1 MSDLSASSTA
11 AWMAAVHEAVNAES
25 EYIEKEHILQGV
37 FSLDKFV
44 KYNASQLDI
53 TEQEMVRIIADHQIL
68 SECLSGLN
76 TDMAKVRRAIRYVLP
91 KGGYKHTNKG
101 VIHRSENCKKL
112 FLKAAA
118 IKVSGSTSLFDLLLV
133 IVEDPGPV
141 ISAAFSSLNLDTA
154 ELKNSIKTYLQNTPV
169 QDNLQGQPHIPYLD
183 KYCRD
188 LTREAMAG
196 KLCPFIGR
204 RSELLQILQTLARSR
219 KSNPVIVGEAGV
231 GKTAVVEALAARG
244 AAGKDSSVLGGKR
257 IMELNLGALQGGT
270 RYRGD
275 FEERLTKI
283 MQEVNENPDIIIFI
297 DEIHNLTGAGKGE
310 GSMDAANILK
320 PALAR
325 GDFVCIGATTTDEY
339 RRHIEKDPALAR
351 RFEMVLIPEP
361 SRDETI
367 EIIRGLKA
375 KWENHYGV
383 IIEDSAIEAA
393 VDFSIRFDTDHN
405 LPDKAIDLIDK
416 AGARSKIPMLSMMQ
430 GQVMT
435 DIDGANRSFV
445 TEDVVAR
452 VVHEKTGVPQQIIMG
467 TASGSTDNRIL
478 NLATGLLKTIIGQ
491 DEAVRSVSQRLKL
504 SYAGITPMQ
513 GPLGVFLFLGP
524 TGVGKTEMAKAM
536 AEILFGSQDQMI
548 RLDMS
553 EFMEEH
559 SVSKLI
565 GSPPGYVGYEEQGQL
580 TGAIR
585 SRPFCIC
592 LLDEVEKAHWRI
604 FDLFLQLFDEG
615 RITDAKGR
623 SIDARNV
630 IFIMTSNLGGG
641 ISEKAGLGFVQGNGD
656 TQMDGHASIREL
668 SKFFRVEFLNR
679 IHEIIT
685 FKSLDLEA
693 VKQITRII
701 CKDQLRALRDRY
713 GVELHLSDAVL
724 AKIAENGSHPDFGA
738 RGLKRNIERM
748 LSLPLSTLAL
758 EGRFEHEKYWMVE
771 LEHGEIKFNR
781 NPNGKP

>member
-25 EYIEKEHILQGV
+25 EYIEKEHILQGI

-53 TEQEMVRIIADHQIL
+53 TEQEMVRIKSDHQIL

-76 TDMAKVRRAIRYVLP
+76 TDMAKVRRAIRYALP
-91 KGGYKHTNKG
+91 KGGYKHNNKE

-118 IKVSGSTSLFDLLLV
+118 IKASGSISLFDLLLV
-133 IVEDPGPV
+133 IVEDQGPV
-141 ISAAFSSLNLDTA
+141 ISAAFSSINLDTTQ
-154 ELKNSIKTYLQNTPV
+154 LKNIIKTKLQNPPV
-169 QDNLQGQPHIPYLD
+169 QDNLPGQPHIPYLD

-188 LTREAMAG
+188 LTKDAMAG
-196 KLCPFIGR
+196 KLGPFIGR
-204 RSELLQILQTLARSR
+204 RNELLQILQTLARSK

-244 AAGKDSSVLGGKR
+244 AAGKDSRVLGGKR
-257 IMELNLGALQGGT
+257 IMELNLGDLQGGT

-297 DEIHNLTGAGKGE
+297 DEIHNLAGAGKGE

-367 EIIRGLKA
+367 EIVRGLKT
-375 KWENHYGV
+375 KWESHYGV

-435 DIDGANRSFV
+435 DIDGANGSFV
-445 TEDVVAR
+445 TEDVIAK
-452 VVHEKTGVPQQIIMG
+452 VVHEKTGVPLQIIMG
-467 TASGSTDNRIL
+467 SASGSTDNRIL
-478 NLATGLLKTIIGQ
+478 NLETGLLKRIIGQ
-491 DEAVRSVSQRLKL
+491 DEAVKKVSQRLKL

-536 AEILFGSQDQMI
+536 AEILFGSQDRMI

-580 TGAIR
+580 TGALR

-623 SIDARNV
+623 SIDGRNV
-630 IFIMTSNLGGG
+630 IFIMTSNLGGS
-641 ISEKAGLGFVQGNGD
+641 ISEKAGLGFVQGNGV
-656 TQMDGHASIREL
+656 TQMDGNASIREL

-685 FKSLDLEA
+685 FKSLDIEA

-713 GVELHLSDAVL
+713 GVALHLSDAVL
-724 AKIAENGSHPDFGA
+724 RKIAENGYHPEFGA
-738 RGLKRNIERM
+738 RGLKRNIEKM
-748 LSLPLSTLAL
+748 LSLPLSTMAL
-758 EGRFEHEKYWMVE
+758 EGRFEHEKYWIVE

-781 NPNGKP
+781 NPNGRP